1 MNSRQSISSIPG
13 LAAEYNAE
21 IAAIMAKHPE
31 IKRVVLYG
39 SRAKG
44 TYTDRSDIDL
54 AIIGNAIDHQTLGSI
69 RLDLDESDIPLAI
82 DLLDYTTLE
91 NQDLKARIDQVG
103 LTIYRSE
110 PTDAGHG
117 LTQDTN

>member
-1 MNSRQSISSIPG
+1 MNSRQSIRSIPG

-21 IAAIMAKHPE
+21 IAAIMARHPE

-54 AIIGNAIDHQTLGSI
+54 AIIGNTIDHQTLGSI
-69 RLDLDESDIPLAI
+69 KLDLDESDIPLPI
-82 DLLDYTTLE
+82 DVLDYTTLE
-91 NQDLKARIDQVG
+91 NQDLKAHIDRVG

-117 LTQDTN
+117 LRRDMD